1 MKKFIYIWL
10 FVFALP
16 LLLSAQS
23 NNELL
28 IEAYQLR
35 KKGELVQSAEVI
47 DQAVASKKGSKDTK
61 AWHVRGFIY
70 KDIYIKVDSS
80 DYNSIAREKAVESFK
95 KSIEF
100 DSDKAYEEQNRKV
113 LKYLGISYFNN
124 ASDIIREREP
134 KNVEEANVY
143 YEKYKGLMLYLNP
156 DTVMTTNDIEFYLA
170 MSTVHRKIYEMN
182 RKEYVAHSRAQKEYL
197 SKILQLDPQNFE
209 ANYSMAVSYYN
220 EGANNLER
228 LPEAGEISDIMEIQ
242 SQSIRSIEMALPFM
256 MQAYEISPDKLEAVK
271 GLKWIF
277 FNLHRGDE
285 SLEMEKLEKE
295 LRSTEK

>member
-1 MKKFIYIWL
+1 MKKLIYIWL

-16 LLLSAQS
+16 LLVSAQS

-35 KKGELVQSAEVI
+35 KKGELVESAVVI
-47 DQAVASKKGSKDTK
+47 DQAVASKKGSIDTK

-70 KDIYIKVDSS
+70 KDIYIKVDKSNQSS
-80 DYNSIAREKAVESFK
+80 EAREKAVESFK
-95 KSIEF
+95 KSIQF
-100 DSDKAYEEQNRKV
+100 DSNREFEEQNRKV

-134 KNVEEANVY
+134 LNVEEANEY
-143 YEKYKGLMLYLNP
+143 YENYKEIMLYLNP
-156 DTVMTTNDIEFYLA
+156 DTVMTQNDIEFYLA

-182 RKEYVAHSRAQKEYL
+182 RKEYAAHSKIQKEYL
-197 SKILQLDPQNFE
+197 NKILQLDPQNFE

-220 EGANNLER
+220 EGANNLEK
-228 LPEAGEISDIMEIQ
+228 LPEAEIADIYEIQ
-242 SQSIRSIEMALPFM
+242 SESVRSIEMALPFM
-256 MQAYEISPDKLEAVK
+256 WAAYEISPDQLDAVK

-277 FNLHRGDE
+277 FNLHREDE
-285 SLEMEKLEKE
+285 SLEMEKLERE